1 MRFWKFWV
9 WNRLKILYLRLFWR
23 WLIIT
28 AEEKLLENGY
38 EGVKYLTDFSYDD
51 ALIGVTHDNRAV
63 YDYEKMVEWLI
74 STEGFTEEEAIEWI
88 DYNTLRAIGY
98 FGEDAPI
105 IMYPI
110 EEWYFGKFLE
120 ELTKKW
126 YTEILT

>member
-1 MRFWKFWV
+1 MFSW
-9 WNRLKILYLRLFWR
+9 LFWR

-38 EGVKYLTDFSYDD
+38 EGIKYLTDFSYDD
-51 ALIGVTHDNRAV
+51 ELIGVTHDNRAV
-63 YDYEKMVEWLI
+63 YDYEKMVEWLV

-88 DYNTLRAIGY
+88 DYNMLRAIGY

-110 EEWYFGKFLE
+110 
-120 ELTKKW
+120 
-126 YTEILT
+126 

>member
-1 MRFWKFWV
+1 M
-9 WNRLKILYLRLFWR
+9 KIYNFGHEILCLSVFWR

-51 ALIGVTHDNRAV
+51 ALIGVTYDNRAV

-88 DYNTLRAIGY
+88 DYNTLRALGY

-105 IMYPI
+105 IMYQI
-110 EEWYFGKFLE
+110 
-120 ELTKKW
+120 
-126 YTEILT
+126 

>member
-1 MRFWKFWV
+1 MQVISKVFSISFSRKRQIEHCI
-9 WNRLKILYLRLFWR
+9 NDCLRR
-23 WLIIT
+23 CLIIT

-105 IMYPI
+105 IMYP
-110 EEWYFGKFLE
+110 LMD
-120 ELTKKW
+120 
-126 YTEILT
+126 